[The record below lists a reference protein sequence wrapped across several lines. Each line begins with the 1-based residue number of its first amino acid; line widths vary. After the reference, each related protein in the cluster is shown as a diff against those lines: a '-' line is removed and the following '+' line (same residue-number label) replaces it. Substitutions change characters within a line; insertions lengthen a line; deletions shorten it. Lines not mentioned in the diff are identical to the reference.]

1 MERSVNTDPGSRCL
15 PWLEMPAGVGLTKVC
30 ADERGPQV
38 DGKSSLGDQSLLAPY
53 EAKEAEAD

>member
-15 PWLEMPAGVGLTKVC
+15 PRQGMTAGAGLAKVC
-30 ADERGPQV
+30 ADERAPQV
-38 DGKSSLGDQSLLAPY
+38 DGKSSLGDQSLLALY

>member
-1 MERSVNTDPGSRCL
+1 MERSVNTDPGSCCL
-15 PWLEMPAGVGLTKVC
+15 PGPHAWAGAGLTMVC
-30 ADERGPQV
+30 ANERGPQV

>member
-15 PWLEMPAGVGLTKVC
+15 PGPLNGAGAGLANVC
-30 ADERGPQV
+30 AAGNPRQAM
-38 DGKSSLGDQSLLAPY
+38 L

>member
-15 PWLEMPAGVGLTKVC
+15 PGPQNGAGAGFAKVC
-30 ADERGPQV
+30 AAGNLP
-38 DGKSSLGDQSLLAPY
+38 LALL